1 MESIELLR
9 QRLLAG
15 MVIPA
20 HPLALR
26 KDRSFDEQSQSR
38 LSRYY
43 LDCGAGG
50 LAVGV
55 HTTQFAIHDPRSGLL
70 QPVWQIAAEIARGRV
85 AAGEAGKPVLIAG
98 LCGDTPQATAEA
110 ALAGLLGYDA
120 GLLSLA
126 SLQDASEEALLEHCL
141 QVSRAIPLF
150 GFYLQ
155 PAVGGRVLSYRF
167 WRKFCELESVVAI
180 KVAPFNRYQTL
191 DVVRALHDSQR
202 VAEIALYTG
211 NDDSIV
217 VDLCSQY
224 RLGTQCDAT
233 PVGFSG
239 GLLGHWACWTRVA
252 VELHQR
258 CQRAMAMNLTINPAF
273 KPTVNPARSP
283 AMPPTAGVGEE
294 LHSLLRLAHQVTDMN
309 AAIFDAANGFHGCI
323 AGIQEVLYRQ
333 GLIESNLCLDA
344 AEPLS
349 VGQAEEIERVRKL
362 YPHLIDDDYV
372 IKWLSET
379 S

>member
-38 LSRYY
+38 LGRYY

-55 HTTQFAIHDPRSGLL
+55 HTTQFAIHDAKCGLL
-70 QPVWQIAAEIARGRV
+70 QPVWQIAAEVARGR

-98 LCGDTPQATAEA
+98 LCGDTRQATAEA
-110 ALAGLLGYDA
+110 ALAESLGYDA

-126 SLQDASEEALLEHCL
+126 SLQDAAEETLLEHCL

-191 DVVRALHDSQR
+191 DVVRALHDSR
-202 VAEIALYTG
+202 RGSEIALYTG

-224 RLGTQCDAT
+224 RLGTQRDAT
-233 PVGFSG
+233 PIGFPG
-239 GLLGHWACWTRVA
+239 GLLGHWACWTRGA

-258 CQRAMAMNLTINPAF
+258 CQRAMAMNTSVYPSVAPAI
-273 KPTVNPARSP
+273 
-283 AMPPTAGVGEE
+283 PPMVRAGEE
-294 LHSLLRLAHQVTDMN
+294 LHSLLTLAHQVTDMN
-309 AAIFDAANGFHGCI
+309 AAIFDAANGFRGCI

-333 GLIESNLCLDA
+333 GLIESNLCLDS
-344 AEPLS
+344 AETLS

-372 IKWLSET
+372 MKWLSE
-379 S
+379 SG

>member
-9 QRLLAG
+9 QRLVAG

-43 LDCGAGG
+43 LDCGVGG

-55 HTTQFAIHDPRSGLL
+55 HTTQFAIHDPHCGLL
-70 QPVWQIAAEIARGRV
+70 QTVWQIAAEVARGR
-85 AAGEAGKPVLIAG
+85 AAQASSNTVLIAG
-98 LCGDTPQATAEA
+98 LCGDTHQATAEA
-110 ALAGLLGYDA
+110 ALAKSLSYDA

-126 SLQDASEEALLEHCL
+126 SLKDASEEVLLEHCL

-167 WRKFCELESVVAI
+167 WRKFCELENVVAI

-191 DVVRALHDSQR
+191 DVVRALHDSGR

-224 RLGTQCDAT
+224 RLGMQRDAT
-233 PVGFSG
+233 PVRFQG
-239 GLLGHWACWTRVA
+239 GLLGHWACWTRSA

-258 CQRAMAMNLTINPAF
+258 CQRAVAIAPETDPASASAASGGN
-273 KPTVNPARSP
+273 V
-283 AMPPTAGVGEE
+283 EE
-294 LHSLLRLAHQVTDMN
+294 LRTLLSLAHQVTDMN
-309 AAIFDAANGFHGCI
+309 AALFDAANSFRGCI

-344 AEPLS
+344 EERLS
-349 VGQAEEIERVRKL
+349 VGQAEELDRVQRL
-362 YPHLIDDDYV
+362 YPHLVDDQFV
-372 IKWLSET
+372 TEWLGLQ
-379 S
+379 

>member
-15 MVIPA
+15 LVIPA

-43 LDCGAGG
+43 VDCGVGG

-55 HTTQFAIHDPRSGLL
+55 HTTQFAIHDPKSGLL
-70 QPVWQIAAEIARGRV
+70 QPVWEIAAEIARGRESQ
-85 AAGEAGKPVLIAG
+85 EAGSTVLIAG
-98 LCGDTPQATAEA
+98 LCGDTRQATSEA
-110 ALAGLLGYDA
+110 AMAKSLGYDA

-126 SLQDASEEALLEHCL
+126 SLRDASEEELLEHCL
-141 QVSRAIPLF
+141 QVSLAMPLF

-191 DVVRALHDSQR
+191 DVVRALHDSRR

-224 RLGTQCDAT
+224 LVGTEPEAI
-233 PVGFSG
+233 PVRFQG
-239 GLLGHWACWTRVA
+239 GLLGHWACWTRAAVA
-252 VELHQR
+252 LHQR
-258 CQRAMAMNLTINPAF
+258 CQKVMAIEPTMNPE
-273 KPTVNPARSP
+273 V
-283 AMPPTAGVGEE
+283 GVEGE
-294 LHSLLRLAHQVTDMN
+294 LHSLLTLAHQVTDMN
-309 AAIFDAANGFHGCI
+309 AAIFDAANGFRGCI

-333 GLIESNLCLDA
+333 GVIESNLCLDS
-344 AEPLS
+344 AETLS
-349 VGQAEEIERVRKL
+349 VGQAEEIDRVRKL

-372 IKWLSET
+372 MKWLSE
-379 S
+379 SS

>member
-9 QRLLAG
+9 QQLHAG

-55 HTTQFAIHDPRSGLL
+55 HTTQFAIHDAKCGLL
-70 QPVWQIAAEIARGRV
+70 QPVWQIAAEVARGR
-85 AAGEAGKPVLIAG
+85 AAREAGNTVLIAG
-98 LCGDTPQATAEA
+98 LCGDTRQATGEA
-110 ALAGLLGYDA
+110 ALAGSLGYDA

-126 SLQDASEEALLEHCL
+126 SLKEASEEALLEHCL

-224 RLGTQCDAT
+224 RLGTQREAI
-233 PVGFSG
+233 PVRFQG
-239 GLLGHWACWTRVA
+239 GLLGHWACWTRAA

-258 CQRAMAMNLTINPAF
+258 CQQAMAKKPA
-273 KPTVNPARSP
+273 VDS
-283 AMPPTAGVGEE
+283 TATTE
-294 LHSLLRLAHQVTDMN
+294 LVQEIDDGAELSSLLTLAHQVTDMN
-309 AAIFDAANGFHGCI
+309 AAIFDAANGFRGCI
-323 AGIQEVLYRQ
+323 AGIQEVLYGQ
-333 GLIESNLCLDA
+333 GLIESNLCLDT
-344 AEPLS
+344 AETLS
-349 VGQAEEIERVRKL
+349 VGQAGEIDRVRKL
-362 YPHLIDDDYV
+362 YPHLVDDEFV
-372 IKWLSET
+372 TEWLAQSIT
-379 S
+379 PQQA